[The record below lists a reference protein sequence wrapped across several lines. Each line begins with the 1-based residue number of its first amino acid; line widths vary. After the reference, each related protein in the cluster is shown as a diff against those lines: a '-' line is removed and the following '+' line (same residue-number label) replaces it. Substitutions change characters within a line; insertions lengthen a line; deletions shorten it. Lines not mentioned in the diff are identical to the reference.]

1 MISIYPTMIE
11 AVNEHGDIEFKLET
25 FDEHCATLNI
35 NNKLVDNN
43 NLDELFTAIREAVKK
58 LELKSDD

>member
-25 FDEHCATLNI
+25 FDECCATLII

-43 NLDELFTAIREAVKK
+43 NLDELFDAIREAVKK
-58 LELKSDD
+58 LELK